1 MFKELIIS
9 FEIFDE
15 FEGLLADDIED
26 MEDGPGL
33 GCISPEHSKRRESHV
48 IKVRIA
54 RIHILITVNLVF
66 DVHALPGFTRWS
78 WPIGLNFGFIFSNDK
93 CKIE

>member
-1 MFKELIIS
+1 MIKELIIS
-9 FEIFDE
+9 FEMFDE

-26 MEDGPGL
+26 MEDEPGL

-54 RIHILITVNLVF
+54 RIHILITVNLEF
-66 DVHALPGFTRWS
+66 DVHSLSDYTR
-78 WPIGLNFGFIFSNDK
+78 
-93 CKIE
+93 